1 MKNQKGDTVQMGF
14 VELEGAGKGQQAR
27 MYPVEV
33 ATRELTASFTSAVMG
48 GLDRVNGGAAGAGAR
63 ASSAKAAE
71 GSDMVQPARPLP
83 KWKACLDATVIFLI
97 SPILVPLMAVIALW
111 IKLVSRGPVIFRQE
125 RVGYLG
131 TPFTIL
137 KFRTMHVGASAG
149 THQIHVTSL
158 IHSEAPMTKMDS
170 KGDARLIPMGVW
182 LRATGLDELPQ
193 LINVLRG
200 DMSLVGPRPCTFYEF
215 EHYLPWHK
223 ERFNTLPGLTGLWQ
237 VSGKNRTTFTQMMNL
252 DIRYVRNVSFK
263 LDLIIIA
270 KTFSVLIGQLTDAV
284 KVKWGQLFADKEAV
298 RAQDDAVSLPGTAG
312 SGR

>member
-1 MKNQKGDTVQMGF
+1 MGD
-14 VELEGAGKGQQAR
+14 LK
-27 MYPVEV
+27 
-33 ATRELTASFTSAVMG
+33 
-48 GLDRVNGGAAGAGAR
+48 RVNGDAAGGGTM
-63 ASSAKAAE
+63 ASSAKATD
-71 GSDMVQPARPLP
+71 GSEVIPPARPLP

-149 THQIHVTSL
+149 THQHHVASL
-158 IHSEAPMTKMDS
+158 IHSEAPMIKMDT

-200 DMSLVGPRPCTFYEF
+200 DMSLVGPRPCTFYEL

-223 ERFNTLPGLTGLWQ
+223 ERFNALPGLTGLWQ

-252 DIRYVRNVSFK
+252 DIQYVRNVSFK
-263 LDLIIIA
+263 LDLIIMA
-270 KTFSVLIGQLTDAV
+270 KTFSVLVGQLTDAA
-284 KVKWGQLFADKEAV
+284 KVKWGRWFADKQAV
-298 RAQDDAVSLPGTAG
+298 RTQDHVVSLPGTAS